1 VPPKH
6 NPLKLNPL
14 QLKTLA
20 ILQEMAHSPAT
31 ASAIE
36 NDEVLISN
44 IPKPHG
50 NHFHVGRRIVM
61 TKDASGLENEAVW
74 VALERR
80 GLARSMHPM
89 AIALTKAGQEYPT
102 GIAEQ
107 ILLGSDH

>member
-1 VPPKH
+1 
-6 NPLKLNPL
+6 
-14 QLKTLA
+14 
-20 ILQEMAHSPAT
+20 
-31 ASAIE
+31 
-36 NDEVLISN
+36 
-44 IPKPHG
+44 
-50 NHFHVGRRIVM
+50 M